1 MGNGPGAFPKAQAS
15 DVTAARSFVVAVVVL
30 RPFNVPVLVRRA
42 AALLGEAGF
51 WAAALLQIFARVFAL
66 AADEAAAGTPIG
78 RRAAVSRLAVLTHGR
93 GVAALFLAGLT
104 GRALAGRLTI
114 FLVRLTSEARFLRA
128 EVALLTKR
136 LLALGLL
143 VLGLL
148 PELLLTLL
156 AELLLGLLAL
166 FLLAEL
172 LLGLLALFL
181 LAALTGR
188 PVLVLLSNRR
198 LLSASFVL
206 ITLSHA
212 EILS

>member
-1 MGNGPGAFPKAQAS
+1 MGNGPGAFPKVQAS
-15 DVTAARSFVVAVVVL
+15 DVAAARSFVIAIVL
-30 RPFNVPVLVRRA
+30 RAFDIAVLVRRA
-42 AALLGEAGF
+42 AALFGKSGF
-51 WAAALLQIFARVFAL
+51 WAAALLQIFARIFTL
-66 AADEAAAGTPIG
+66 ASDETAAGALIG
-78 RRAAVSRLAVLTHGR
+78 LRAAVTRLAVLTHGR

-114 FLVRLTSEARFLRA
+114 FLVRLASEARFLRA

-143 VLGLL
+143 LTLL
-148 PELLLTLL
+148 ALL

-166 FLLAEL
+166 FLLAP
-172 LLGLLALFL
+172 
-181 LAALTGR
+181 LTGR
-188 PVLVLLSNRR
+188 LVLVLLSNRR

>member
-15 DVTAARSFVVAVVVL
+15 DVTAARSFVVAVVVVL
-30 RPFNVPVLVRRA
+30 RPFNIPVLVRRA
-42 AALLGEAGF
+42 AALFGKPGF
-51 WAAALLQIFARVFAL
+51 WAAALLQIFARIFPL
-66 AADEAAAGTPIG
+66 ASDETAAGALIG
-78 RRAAVSRLAVLTHGR
+78 LRAAVSGLAVLTHGR

-166 FLLAEL
+166 FLLA
-172 LLGLLALFL
+172 
-181 LAALTGR
+181 ALTGR